1 MNNGSVFPIVLSC
14 LSWNCNFPLNN
25 DFGRKSRL
33 FYDINDVVLSLKEE
47 IEGFYWLDLFFF
59 VCLCVF
65 MHHVLTC
72 CHSLH
77 WVEMIPYVSS
87 TFYRGRLIPPIV
99 LNMCKSSGDKKNRG
113 FVVFFLFFFLDFQGR
128 VEMLDVFHAG
138 WNVIQGDTSER
149 ARGQRT
155 TDPMKTFS
163 TIFSRLFTLIHF
175 TQ

>member
-1 MNNGSVFPIVLSC
+1 
-14 LSWNCNFPLNN
+14 
-25 DFGRKSRL
+25 
-33 FYDINDVVLSLKEE
+33 
-47 IEGFYWLDLFFF
+47 
-59 VCLCVF
+59 
-65 MHHVLTC
+65 
-72 CHSLH
+72 
-77 WVEMIPYVSS
+77 MIPYVSS